1 MSGRCAVKPVTR
13 HIGALGMVLL
23 PFACPAVARSE
34 PVTMVRGDGSLRLE
48 LNWQPRERGSQ
59 LSGYVYNETGSRI
72 GRVTLLV
79 EGLAPSGEV
88 TLQSVT
94 PVMGDVP
101 GGDRTYV
108 SATLPAASGYRVRVL
123 GYDFTNCRD

>member
-1 MSGRCAVKPVTR
+1 V
-13 HIGALGMVLL
+13 LLL
-23 PFACPAVARSE
+23 PFVGPAVARSE
-34 PVTMVRGDGSLRLE
+34 PVTVVRVDGPLRIDLDAE
-48 LNWQPRERGSQ
+48 PRKHGTQ

-94 PVMGDVP
+94 QVIGDVP
-101 GGDRTYV
+101 GWDRTYV
-108 SATLPAASGYRVRVL
+108 MATLPPASGYRVRVL
-123 GYDFTNCRD
+123 GYDFVNCRD

>member
-1 MSGRCAVKPVTR
+1 MF
-13 HIGALGMVLL
+13 LL

-34 PVTMVRGDGSLRLE
+34 PVTVVRVDGPLRLDLDSE
-48 LNWQPRERGSQ
+48 PRARGSQ

-79 EGLAPSGEV
+79 EGLAPGGEV

-101 GGDRTYV
+101 GWDRTYV
-108 SATLPAASGYRVRVL
+108 SATLPPASGYRVRVL